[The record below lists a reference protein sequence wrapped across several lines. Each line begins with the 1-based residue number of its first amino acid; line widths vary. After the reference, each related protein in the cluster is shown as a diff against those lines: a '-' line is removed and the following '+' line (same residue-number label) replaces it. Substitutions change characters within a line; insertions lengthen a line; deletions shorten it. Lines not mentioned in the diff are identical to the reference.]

1 MVGII
6 TKSNVNSL
14 LLEISNK
21 NNDVYW
27 YKDNNLEL
35 GIEKLKEKNCNIIIT
50 NQDYSKINDSDIKFI
65 SLNPIYNDN
74 DYVLENKE
82 LINAV
87 TTADEQKVID
97 ILNSINI
104 PTDKDIIIKDTELV
118 FIKYLITNKF
128 NNNVKTINDLILK
141 EIPDSNEEGQIYLI
155 N

>member
-50 NQDYSKINDSDIKFI
+50 NQDYSKINDSGIKFI

-82 LINAV
+82 LITAV

-118 FIKYLITNKF
+118 FIKHLITNKF

-141 EIPDSNEEGQIYLI
+141 EIPNSNEEGQIYLI